1 MTTTTTITAEFLSPH
16 DFIPHPDNRPGGLK
30 SDHIDNL
37 ARDMKTRGF
46 DEDYFVKYCIPD
58 ETWPEEHSALRG
70 KRVLLGGHHRTEAAK
85 KANLAAIPAKLK
97 PMTYEQTLE
106 FLDRD
111 NEHSPLHWFEKLI
124 LWEKRR
130 ERMGMSAVEFGEK
143 VLGLKTYTKRVRGGV
158 YKMNNYQT
166 TLASLYRRLIECGIA
181 TDDLEGVTVTAAIS
195 ITRAAPASDWRR
207 LFEEVRTGALPSNHL
222 NKLTTALKSR
232 YAPITPKTVVP
243 NDTSYLYIATSPHT
257 SLVKCGMTTGDDP
270 VKYVERKAKE
280 TWALDFSCYF
290 SIDIPTVHIQAA
302 DALMKDKLSKGW
314 PAFKEFYTV
323 PPVRAKR
330 ILLEIAAQYVDEDGD
345 DTLEDEDELI
355 ES

>member
-37 ARDMKTRGF
+37 ARDMKARGF

-130 ERMGMSAVEFGEK
+130 KMMGMSAVEFGEK
-143 VLGLKTYTKRVRGGV
+143 VLGFKVTVSRGGKRSTEYGSKYSCL
-158 YKMNNYQT
+158 YK
-166 TLASLYRRLIECGIA
+166 RLVECRVA
-181 TDDLEGVTVTAAIS
+181 TDDLEGVTLTAAS
-195 ITRAAPASDWRR
+195 VITRAAPESDWRM
-207 LFEEVRTGALPSNHL
+207 LFEEIRTGVLSPSTQ
-222 NKLTTALKSR
+222 KLEAALKPR

-330 ILLEIAAQYVDEDGD
+330 ILLEIAVQYADEDGD

>member
-1 MTTTTTITAEFLSPH
+1 MTTTTTITAEFISPH
-16 DFIPHPDNRPGGLK
+16 DFIHHPDNRPGGLK
-30 SDHIDNL
+30 SDHIDSL
-37 ARDMKTRGF
+37 ARDMKARGF
-46 DEDYFVKYCIPD
+46 DEDYFVKYCIAD
-58 ETWPEEHSALRG
+58 DTWPEEHSALVG
-70 KRVLLGGHHRTEAAK
+70 KRVLLGGHHRIEAAK
-85 KANLAAIPAKLK
+85 KANLAAVPAKLK

-130 ERMGMSAVEFGEK
+130 EMMGMSAAEFGK
-143 VLGLKTYTKRVRGGV
+143 KFLGYETRVSNSYAWGWVPTYKRIIGGGI
-158 YKMNNYQT
+158 T
-166 TLASLYRRLIECGIA
+166 TN
-181 TDDLEGVTVTAAIS
+181 DLQGVSFSAALE
-195 ITRAAPASDWRR
+195 ITRRAPEADFRA
-207 LFEEVRTGALPSNHL
+207 LFKEFREGIIPAGTR
-222 NKLTTALKSR
+222 KLQEALKAR
-232 YAPITPKTVVP
+232 YAPIAPKTVVP

-257 SLVKCGMTTGDDP
+257 SLVKCGMTSGDDP

-323 PPVRAKR
+323 PPARAKR
-330 ILLEIAAQYVDEDGD
+330 ILLEIAAQYADDEDGD
-345 DTLEDEDELI
+345 DLSTEEDELLAA
-355 ES
+355 

>member
-37 ARDMKTRGF
+37 ARDMKARGF

-58 ETWPEEHSALRG
+58 ETWPEEHSSLRG

-130 ERMGMSAVEFGEK
+130 EMLGMSGFEFGDK
-143 VLGLKTYTKRVRGGV
+143 VLGYSKAGPRQNQYSQ
-158 YKMNNYQT
+158 NYPS
-166 TLASLYRRLIECGIA
+166 AYRRLVEAGIT
-181 TDDLEGVTVTAAIS
+181 TDDLQGVSFSAACALTRVAPTHDWHMLFADIRAGVLPTGTSRLTA
-195 ITRAAPASDWRR
+195 T
-207 LFEEVRTGALPSNHL
+207 
-222 NKLTTALKSR
+222 LKAR

-280 TWALDFSCYF
+280 TWALDFSCHF

-323 PPVRAKR
+323 PPARAKR
-330 ILLEIAAQYVDEDGD
+330 ILLEIAAQYADEDGD
-345 DTLEDEDELI
+345 DTLEDEDDLI